1 MSHSDFFSKWVFR
14 FAQNQAKTWRLWW
27 HCRFSILI
35 NVCKLYKC
43 KIISPNH
50 PKILLGTWGQIFTKV
65 TVWHDRSMEYNWVFY
80 WVKSLRILSKSHTS
94 MHIWSSLFKFWGIF
108 YPTIRFGY
116 LGRINQECHCVTVKP
131 APFLDFR
138 FL

>member
-1 MSHSDFFSKWVFR
+1 MSVSCT
-14 FAQNQAKTWRLWW
+14 NAKSSVQITQK
-27 HCRFSILI
+27 S
-35 NVCKLYKC
+35 Y
-43 KIISPNH
+43 
-50 PKILLGTWGQIFTKV
+50 WGQIFTKV

-80 WVKSLRILSKSHTS
+80 WVESLRISKSHTS

-131 APFLDFR
+131 APFFR
-138 FL
+138 FLISIRWELKDKNMLVIPYSLMGSAQIKKAYLSNISRN